1 MSADPR
7 LLSEAELERVRGERD
22 RLRKFESDVEEREA
36 AVCPEDV
43 GFDEYIRVLDK
54 KLSEYQFKA
63 FEQQER
69 AESLQQENERL
80 LKLHENGFEW
90 TAHQQKELTNAEQH
104 IATLEGALRL
114 CVRNLQAVHDKIE
127 DWILPGA
134 DGHTLFENIK
144 IAESA
149 LSERREGGR

>member
-7 LLSEAELERVRGERD
+7 LLSEAELERVRWERD

-90 TAHQQKELTNAEQH
+90 TAHQQKELTNAEQR
-104 IATLEGALRL
+104 IATLEGALRSVQQQIRKL
-114 CVRNLQAVHDKIE
+114 AFR
-127 DWILPGA
+127 LPSHRFN
-134 DGHTLFENIK
+134 DFIDPIMLEI
-144 IAESA
+144 ESA
-149 LSERREGGR
+149 LSERRAGPLPGR

>member
-90 TAHQQKELTNAEQH
+90 TAHQQKELTNAEQR
-104 IATLEGALRL
+104 IATLEGALRSVQQQIRKL
-114 CVRNLQAVHDKIE
+114 AFR
-127 DWILPGA
+127 LPSHRFN
-134 DGHTLFENIK
+134 DFIDPIMLEI
-144 IAESA
+144 ESA